1 MWLGILA
8 DWVFGLPAIFVPQK
22 VLSLLGF
29 RLTQDPVWTAFAALL
44 VVLLSLFY
52 IPGASNPSRYH
63 FSTWLAVFARPLEV
77 IFFSLL
83 TLGYYPTF
91 ALFNGFL
98 FLIQFPLLLIIKH
111 QPSEEYELPQAL
123 QARAEDRSAVW
134 LKQTLWLGILANWIL
149 GVPAIFAPERLLNLV
164 GARPT
169 QDPVWTAFAALILV
183 LLGLFYI
190 PGANQPYRYRANVW
204 MAVFAR
210 LPSVI
215 FFFLLWPRVYPT
227 FGLLDGLLF
236 LLQFPFLVTT
246 SELIPERRLKDTEI
260 FEYKGTTF
268 RPTENA
274 LRSSVGDA

>member
-1 MWLGILA
+1 
-8 DWVFGLPAIFVPQK
+8 
-22 VLSLLGF
+22 
-29 RLTQDPVWTAFAALL
+29 
-44 VVLLSLFY
+44 
-52 IPGASNPSRYH
+52 
-63 FSTWLAVFARPLEV
+63 
-77 IFFSLL
+77 
-83 TLGYYPTF
+83 
-91 ALFNGFL
+91 
-98 FLIQFPLLLIIKH
+98 
-111 QPSEEYELPQAL
+111 
-123 QARAEDRSAVW
+123 
-134 LKQTLWLGILANWIL
+134 
-149 GVPAIFAPERLLNLV
+149 
-164 GARPT
+164 
-169 QDPVWTAFAALILV
+169 
-183 LLGLFYI
+183 
-190 PGANQPYRYRANVW
+190 